1 MASDPTRA
9 FGFFSLSVDF
19 CCGLFSV
26 TERLKRALP
35 DEGEGF
41 VPEPGL
47 LWLSLKAPPPVPATF
62 FWKEKPVLTYRGGGK
77 RFDINEDEAVVL
89 ESPIDLF
96 TLNNTLAEKDHS
108 LYEADPFLNV
118 LPEGVHFRGNR
129 KDLLIHKTARILPQI
144 AVSTENGPVVIDQE
158 AVIAPF
164 SVLEGPLYVGK
175 GAHIDGAK
183 LTGGTYI
190 GEQCRIGGEVEASV
204 FHPFSNKHH
213 EGFIG
218 HSVIGRWV
226 NLGALTTGSDLKNNY
241 SPVHFPDAQGER
253 KATPLL
259 KLGAL
264 IGDHVKTGI
273 GTLLNTGS
281 RISLGSLIAG
291 GGMAPTWLPPFSW
304 HVDGKTRLYEIRS
317 FIHTEKIVMGRR
329 NQEMNEDY
337 EQKMRALFND
347 SKGFHE
353 KGEGK

>member
-1 MASDPTRA
+1 MKLSAENA
-9 FGFFSLSVDF
+9 HGHFSLSDDF

-26 TERLKRALP
+26 SERLRRTLP
-35 DEGEGF
+35 EGGKDF
-41 VPEPGL
+41 RPVPGL
-47 LWLSLKAPPPVPATF
+47 LRARIPVLPDTPSDF
-62 FWKEKPVLTYRGGGK
+62 YFNGTSVLTYQGGG
-77 RFDINEDEAVVL
+77 RRIE
-89 ESPIDLF
+89 
-96 TLNNTLAEKDHS
+96 LN
-108 LYEADPFLNV
+108 EADCVFIEDPIELFSLHSQMAEEDRLLMDEEEFLHV
-118 LPEGVHFRGNR
+118 LPEGVALRGGR
-129 KDLLIHKTARILPQI
+129 KDLLIHKTARIAGPVS
-144 AVSTENGPVVIDQE
+144 VSTEAGPVVID
-158 AVIAPF
+158 ARASVKPF
-164 SVLEGPLYVGK
+164 SVLEGPLYIGPDSIIES
-175 GAHIDGAK
+175 ARIRAS
-183 LTGGTYI
+183 YI
-190 GEQCRIGGEVEASV
+190 GEACRMGGEVEESI

-304 HVDGKTRLYEIRS
+304 HVDGRTRLYEIRS

-329 NQEMNEDY
+329 KQEMSEDY
-337 EQKMRALFND
+337 EEQMRAVFNA
-347 SKGFHE
+347 SKRFHQ
-353 KGEGK
+353 KGEGR

>member
-1 MASDPTRA
+1 MAVDPARA
-9 FGFFSLSVDF
+9 FGYFSLSVDF

-62 FWKEKPVLTYRGGGK
+62 FWKEKPVLSYRGGGK

-89 ESPIDLF
+89 ESPMDLF
-96 TLNNTLAEKDHS
+96 ALNNTLAEKDRS

-175 GAHIDGAK
+175 GALIDGAK
-183 LTGGTYI
+183 VT
-190 GEQCRIGGEVEASV
+190 
-204 FHPFSNKHH
+204 
-213 EGFIG
+213 
-218 HSVIGRWV
+218 
-226 NLGALTTGSDLKNNY
+226 
-241 SPVHFPDAQGER
+241 
-253 KATPLL
+253 
-259 KLGAL
+259 GAL
-264 IGDHVKTGI
+264 ISGSNAVSAERWKPLSFILSPISIMKALSVTASSGAGSIWGLSPREATSKTT
-273 GTLLNTGS
+273 TLPCVS
-281 RISLGSLIAG
+281 RILRAS
-291 GGMAPTWLPPFSW
+291 SW
-304 HVDGKTRLYEIRS
+304 PHPISSWVLWWGT
-317 FIHTEKIVMGRR
+317 T
-329 NQEMNEDY
+329 
-337 EQKMRALFND
+337 
-347 SKGFHE
+347 
-353 KGEGK
+353 